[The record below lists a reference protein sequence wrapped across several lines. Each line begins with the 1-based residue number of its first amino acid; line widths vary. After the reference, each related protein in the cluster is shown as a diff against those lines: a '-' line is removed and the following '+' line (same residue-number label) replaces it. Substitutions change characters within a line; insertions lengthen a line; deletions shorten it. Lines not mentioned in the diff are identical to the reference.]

1 MKSVVSV
8 IAVLAFGMLSTLFV
22 TPANAQA
29 PAEPSLVTVKTFM
42 AASKLAPGQPVE
54 VLIVVQ
60 VQKPWHINSN
70 PANPDYLIP
79 TEFKLVATEGSKV
92 DQLKY
97 PKAGTIKMDGI
108 DEPVHVYEG
117 EFAIFGKITAPA
129 EAAGKTESLDM
140 QLHYQACN
148 DQKCLQ
154 PNKVSIKGKVPVAA
168 VGEALEPQN
177 QKLFEKYRP
186 KPEEKKK

>member
-8 IAVLAFGMLSTLFV
+8 IAVLSFGMLSTLFV
-22 TPANAQA
+22 SPANAQA
-29 PAEPSLVTVKTFM
+29 PGEPSLVTVKTFM
-42 AASKLAPGQPVE
+42 ASSKLAPGQPVE

-70 PANPDYLIP
+70 PANPDFLIP

-168 VGEALEPQN
+168 VGEALELQN